1 MNLHIIKA
9 EYGANDN
16 FIDITYKLKKKFVK
30 NNSLE
35 ILKGTNLNDA
45 FTDPCFLNEKII
57 KIYIEVNNNTLII
70 YDYEYDNKL
79 LNNILIDD
87 EYLKKYDR
95 FAIHNNNCKNEFRLL
110 CLKYINYIRNINLPD
125 FCINSN
131 YESVLIEYRCLP
143 HVEFLI
149 RNTIIKL
156 GEKWCHTV
164 ICGNLNYEFMVR
176 ICSLISSKIKV
187 IKTNFDN
194 VSASDYSKFLS
205 SLEFWN
211 LLNGEKILIY
221 QEDSIIFKKNISD
234 FLKWDYIGA
243 PWPKEKNDNN
253 SGVGNGGLSL
263 RTKNIMV
270 EIINKISID
279 ETIINSSTIEYM
291 KLTQS
296 NVTAE
301 DVYFSKNMEDLKIGL
316 LANRESALNFST
328 ESIVNNDSFGGHNF
342 WLNDNTWKN
351 RFIENNI
358 IQFKPNY
365 NLSLIEHRG
374 GWKSVVQSLE
384 KTEFYNNNSNYDFFD
399 MIELNFMW
407 NENKTFMCNNK
418 WSGIIHCTP
427 KTPDFLN
434 VTNVCNLFDNE
445 YFIKSLNNCV
455 FLVTFSNYITDFL
468 KKKFVEMNI
477 NIPLHTC
484 KHPVD
489 STNIKQFN
497 YNDFVKNNNKKIL
510 QIGQQLRK
518 TSSIYLLDVNNYEK
532 IWLTGTKHLSK
543 CNKLLN
549 KEIDYFNIDKN
560 YFKGNVVMHY
570 TNTFEEYDELLSSN
584 IVFIDLF
591 DASAN
596 NTIIECII
604 RNTPIIVN
612 KLAPVVEY
620 LGEDYPLYFN
630 HLQEV
635 PTLLTSK
642 KIFAAHLYLS
652 RMNKTELS
660 IEYFTKQ
667 LMNISYGHFTK

>member
-1 MNLHIIKA
+1 
-9 EYGANDN
+9 
-16 FIDITYKLKKKFVK
+16 
-30 NNSLE
+30 
-35 ILKGTNLNDA
+35 
-45 FTDPCFLNEKII
+45 
-57 KIYIEVNNNTLII
+57 
-70 YDYEYDNKL
+70 
-79 LNNILIDD
+79 
-87 EYLKKYDR
+87 
-95 FAIHNNNCKNEFRLL
+95 
-110 CLKYINYIRNINLPD
+110 
-125 FCINSN
+125 
-131 YESVLIEYRCLP
+131 
-143 HVEFLI
+143 
-149 RNTIIKL
+149 
-156 GEKWCHTV
+156 
-164 ICGNLNYEFMVR
+164 
-176 ICSLISSKIKV
+176 
-187 IKTNFDN
+187 
-194 VSASDYSKFLS
+194 
-205 SLEFWN
+205 
-211 LLNGEKILIY
+211 
-221 QEDSIIFKKNISD
+221 
-234 FLKWDYIGA
+234 
-243 PWPKEKNDNN
+243 
-253 SGVGNGGLSL
+253 
-263 RTKNIMV
+263 
-270 EIINKISID
+270 
-279 ETIINSSTIEYM
+279 M

-342 WLNDNTWKN
+342 WLNDNNWKN

-374 GWKSVVQSLE
+374 GWKSIIQSLE

-407 NENKTFMCNNK
+407 NENKTFICNNK
-418 WSGIIHCTP
+418 WSGVIHCTP

-468 KKKFVEMNI
+468 KKKFAELNI

-489 STNIKQFN
+489 AINIKQFN

-543 CNKLLN
+543 CNELLN

-570 TNTFEEYDELLSSN
+570 TNTFEEYDELLSNN

-612 KLAPVVEY
+612 KLDSVIEY

-635 PTLLTSK
+635 PNLLTSK

-652 RMNKTELS
+652 RMDKTELS
-660 IEYFTKQ
+660 IEFFTKQ
-667 LMNISYGHFTK
+667 LMNISHTHFIK